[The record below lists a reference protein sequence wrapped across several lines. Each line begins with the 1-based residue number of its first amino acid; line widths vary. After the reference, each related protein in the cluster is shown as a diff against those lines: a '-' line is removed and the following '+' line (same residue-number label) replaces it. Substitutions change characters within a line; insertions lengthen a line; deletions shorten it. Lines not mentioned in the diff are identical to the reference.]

1 MTVEITKIASAV
13 AALYDTAGVK
23 PPSQESCITPLR
35 DLIGSLNLNCVELP
49 KLTSRAAA
57 DFLLQRNVSVSTS
70 ANLNHIPLAGYLHV
84 SPNFGCIFVNQD
96 DRVTRR
102 RFSIAHELGHFLL
115 HFRPLLA
122 ELKARGELLTVSVSD
137 SFDASDGERAETDGS
152 ADRAGGGE
160 VLFSDPSVVAG
171 LLPPRE
177 QMEDEADAFA
187 LELLMP
193 AEVVRVQAVSLGL
206 PKDDLAWKLA
216 AEMLVS
222 RSTMYRRLEELQL

>member
-1 MTVEITKIASAV
+1 MCVELKKIASAI
-13 AALYDTAGVK
+13 AALYNAAAVK
-23 PPSQESCITPLR
+23 PPSLESCITPLR
-35 DLIGSLNLNCVELP
+35 DLVGSLNLNCVELP
-49 KLTSRAAA
+49 KLTSRVAA
-57 DFLLQRNVSVSTS
+57 DFLLQRNVTVIS
-70 ANLNHIPLAGYLHV
+70 ASLNLVPLAGYLHV

-122 ELKARGELLTVSVSD
+122 ELKTRGELLTVSVSD
-137 SFDASDGERAETDGS
+137 SFEVGDGQSAESDGS
-152 ADRAGGGE
+152 ADRASGGA
-160 VLFSDPSVVAG
+160 VSFSDPSIVAG
-171 LLPPRE
+171 LLPPLE

-193 AEVVRVQAVSLGL
+193 ADVVRAQAVRLAL

>member
-1 MTVEITKIASAV
+1 MSVELKKIASAI
-13 AALYDTAGVK
+13 AALYNAAAVK
-23 PPSQESCITPLR
+23 PPSPESCITPLR
-35 DLIGSLNLNCVELP
+35 DLVGSLNLNCVELP
-49 KLTSRAAA
+49 KLTSRVAA
-57 DFLLQRNVSVSTS
+57 DFLLQRNVTVIS
-70 ANLNHIPLAGYLHV
+70 ASLNLVPLAGYLHV

-102 RFSIAHELGHFLL
+102 RFSIAHELGHYLL

-122 ELKARGELLTVSVSD
+122 ELKTRGELLTVSVSD
-137 SFDASDGERAETDGS
+137 SFEVGDGQSAESDGS
-152 ADRAGGGE
+152 ADRASGGA
-160 VLFSDPSVVAG
+160 VSFSDPSIVAG
-171 LLPPRE
+171 LLPPLE

-193 AEVVRVQAVSLGL
+193 ADVVHAQAARLAL